1 MSPPDFEK
9 LPPEYQH
16 LLQLA
21 KEKYNLDVTPLQT
34 LTGGRTGA
42 FVYLVSVSVGDSRR
56 IEHFVVKFDRVNAKA
71 KPTEVERHR
80 LALSQAPTVFANQN
94 MAKLAYEVEYE
105 GAIALFYTIAG
116 QSLQYF
122 RTVASQERESRLEVL
137 FGATNDYLLKEW
149 NAEAIF
155 ERAFHPQK
163 LLERWLGHRLKL
175 DGQIGSFLKNTF
187 LLDPETEGFLIQGEI
202 FPNPLS
208 YGLDAGRWKEARPID
223 VLSGFQHG
231 DLNIANVL
239 AKFAED
245 SESLE
250 GYFLIDFALYKAQMP
265 LLYDQCYL
273 EMSYLIRELDR
284 APFQKWVSLVMH
296 FSSRDIP
303 NPKEVP
309 IELAG
314 ACEVVN
320 AARKSFK
327 RWVHETHPS
336 LSDDLWGQ
344 FWLAAV
350 ATGLNFCNK
359 VALSTEERLAGLI
372 YSAVHLKRYCAQFGI
387 PMPVDIRLLYDAN
400 KWGEI
405 ASINKS
411 ATASDSHRKNLPLQP
426 ASSIGRPHLPAGTVT
441 FLFTDIEGSTKL
453 WERYPEAMK
462 GALARHYAILQEAV
476 EAHAGRVVET
486 TGDGILAV
494 FGTTVDGV
502 ATALAAQQA
511 LMAERWDEL
520 KPH

>member
-208 YGLDAGRWKEARPID
+208 YGLDAGRWKETRPID
-223 VLSGFQHG
+223 VLTGFQHG
-231 DLNIANVL
+231 DLNIANIL
-239 AKFAED
+239 TKFAED
-245 SESLE
+245 SENLE
-250 GYFLIDFALYKAQMP
+250 GYFLIDFALYKPRMP
-265 LLYDQCYL
+265 LLYDQRYL
-273 EMSYLIRELDR
+273 ELSYLIRELNR
-284 APFQKWVSLVMH
+284 ASFQKWVSLVMQ
-296 FSSRDIP
+296 FSNHDIP
-303 NPKEVP
+303 KPKEMPV
-309 IELAG
+309 ELAG
-314 ACEVVN
+314 ACEVLNVG
-320 AARKSFK
+320 RKSFQQ
-327 RWVHETHPS
+327 WVNKHHPS

-344 FWLAAV
+344 YWLAAV
-350 ATGLNFCNK
+350 AAGLNFCNK
-359 VALSTEERLAGLI
+359 TGLSTEERLAGLI
-372 YSAVHLKRYCAQFGI
+372 YASVHLKRYFAQFGI
-387 PMPVDIRLLYDAN
+387 PLPVEVRPLYDAN
-400 KWGEI
+400 RWDTQ
-405 ASINKS
+405 SSDKS
-411 ATASDSHRKNLPLQP
+411 LNAELPLVNPLESSRHNLPLQLT
-426 ASSIGRPHLPAGTVT
+426 SFIGRDKELAEIKALVKSARLITLTGSGGTGKT
-441 FLFTDIEGSTKL
+441 
-453 WERYPEAMK
+453 
-462 GALARHYAILQEAV
+462 
-476 EAHAGRVVET
+476 
-486 TGDGILAV
+486 
-494 FGTTVDGV
+494 
-502 ATALAAQQA
+502 
-511 LMAERWDEL
+511 
-520 KPH
+520 